1 MRSSDPS
8 GDDQETTD
16 SEGSGTSTDTGGVD
30 TGTTNEDA
38 SHPRTDTGTTN
49 EDASHPRT
57 DTGTTN
63 EDASHPRTDTGNTN
77 EDASHPR
84 TDTVNKVPFH
94 KLGGDQGQSQETRKD
109 QQENSTNPEESQ
121 RRVLYFGFA
130 AVCIAAIVTAPAGN
144 VGAVVSGSA
153 ACGKLFQEAGNQAGA
168 LSACFGKYGGLS
180 PSGLESG
187 LKTCVLN
194 FAP

>member
-30 TGTTNEDA
+30 TGKTNEDASHPRMDTGKTNEDASHPRMDTGKTNEDA
-38 SHPRTDTGTTN
+38 SHPRTDTG
-49 EDASHPRT
+49 
-57 DTGTTN
+57 
-63 EDASHPRTDTGNTN
+63 
-77 EDASHPR
+77 
-84 TDTVNKVPFH
+84 NKVPFH
-94 KLGGDQGQSQETRKD
+94 KLGGDQGQSQKTQKD
-109 QQENSTNPEESQ
+109 QQENSTNTAESQ
-121 RRVLYFGFA
+121 RRVLYFRFA
-130 AVCIAAIVTAPAGN
+130 AVCIAAIVTAPGGN
-144 VGAVVSGSA
+144 VGTAVAGSA

-168 LSACFGKYGGLS
+168 LLACFEKYGGLS
-180 PSGLESG
+180 PSGLERG